1 MRTVTVGFCALWKG
15 LPSSV
20 GRPQQVK
27 SFCTMNGES
36 KEKFKLALLQIAVG
50 ADKQK
55 NLDRAEAAVRE
66 AARNGSRMAMLPEC
80 FNCPYDNSCFPDYA
94 EEIPEVGTSL
104 SDAIKDTSAGMLQLL
119 AAEEKMYIVGGSIPE
134 KSNGKIYNTSVSVTP
149 EGKIAAKH
157 RKVHLFDINVP
168 GKIKFQESEVLSA
181 GNSPTIFN
189 AGDFKVAV
197 AICYDIRF
205 PEFAMMV
212 ANEGAKLLCIPGAFN
227 MTTGPAHWELLMR
240 ARALDNQMYVA
251 ACSPARDTEASY
263 VAWGH
268 SMVCNPWGEVIAST
282 EDKEGI
288 VYADIDMDKL
298 KDVRESIPTNRQKRT
313 DLYTLNKVKV

>member
-1 MRTVTVGFCALWKG
+1 MK
-15 LPSSV
+15 
-20 GRPQQVK
+20 
-27 SFCTMNGES
+27 GES
-36 KEKFKLALLQIAVG
+36 TGKFKLALLQIAVG
-50 ADKQK
+50 ADKKK
-55 NLDRAEAAVRE
+55 NLEHAQAAVRE
-66 AARNGSRMAMLPEC
+66 AAKNGSRMAMLPEC
-80 FNCPYDNSCFPDYA
+80 FNCPYDNSCFPEYA
-94 EEIPEVGTSL
+94 EEVPEVGTPL
-104 SDAIKDTSAGMLQLL
+104 SDAVKGSSVGMLQTL
-119 AAEEKMYIVGGSIPE
+119 AAEENMYIVGGSVPE
-134 KSNGKIYNTSVSVTP
+134 RSAGKIYNTSVSVTP
-149 EGKIAAKH
+149 EGKVAAKH

-181 GNSPTIFN
+181 GNSPTMFDV
-189 AGDFKVAV
+189 GDFKVSV

-251 ACSPARDTEASY
+251 ACSPARDPNASY

-268 SMVCNPWGEVIAST
+268 SMVCSPWGEVVACT
-282 EDKEGI
+282 EDKEDI
-288 VYADIDMDKL
+288 VYADIDMDRL
-298 KDVRESIPTNRQKRT
+298 REVRESIPTNRQKRT